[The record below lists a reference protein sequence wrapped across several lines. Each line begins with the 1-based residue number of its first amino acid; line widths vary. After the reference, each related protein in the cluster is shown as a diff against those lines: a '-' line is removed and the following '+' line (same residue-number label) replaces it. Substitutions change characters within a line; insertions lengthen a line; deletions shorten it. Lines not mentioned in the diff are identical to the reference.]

1 MAIIGTVFGLL
12 GRFAGRLLNST
23 LGWATILLFGK
34 VSGRSQTVLLA
45 IAFGSLA
52 WVLTVA
58 GIAVP
63 DVATFMLTFV
73 PLPDFVDREVVRLA
87 MLGLAVLIPLL
98 IGVAAVG
105 VANPST
111 RPKGFGLIGGVLRG
125 YPFTFV
131 LALTIGILGVVSLAR
146 KITSLAKRWSDAHVP
161 VVVKPGGYDEVLRDL
176 EHVLDDA
183 GLDVVTRPAP
193 GILSLPPRL
202 LDLVAGRSLGALV
215 PDRLM
220 VLSGRELEVLV
231 YPSDVAISGT
241 PGALARA
248 RAAIA
253 SRLTDSPAYMTT
265 SAEAQRIEDSIR
277 DIADA
282 AAEPT
287 RPEHHALID
296 RVRGL
301 DSQIARLVV
310 PFEEWETTYR
320 ERLQIERDLLARQ
333 LEGDESGNPAT
344 PDSGVS
350 RGAPLVEWLL
360 GGAGLAL
367 LAVDVVLL
375 LERRLG
381 RAGRG

>member
-1 MAIIGTVFGLL
+1 MAIIGALFGLL

-45 IAFGSLA
+45 IALGSLV

-58 GIAVP
+58 GIVVP
-63 DVATFMLTFV
+63 DIATFLLTFV
-73 PLPDFVDREVVRLA
+73 PLPGFVDQDTIRLA

-105 VANPST
+105 VADAST
-111 RPKGFGLIGGVLRG
+111 RARGLGLIRSVLRG

-131 LALTIGILGVVSLAR
+131 LAVTIGILGVVSLAR
-146 KITSLAKRWSDAHVP
+146 KLGSIAKRWNDAHVP
-161 VVVKPGGYDEVLRDL
+161 VIVKPGGYDDVLGDL

-183 GLDVVTRPAP
+183 GLEVVIKPAP
-193 GILSLPPRL
+193 AILSLPPRL
-202 LDLVAGRSLGALV
+202 LDAVAGRSLGALV

-241 PGALARA
+241 PRALARA

-282 AAEPT
+282 AS
-287 RPEHHALID
+287 RPSGSERQTLVD

-301 DSQIARLVV
+301 DARIASLVV

-320 ERLQIERDLLARQ
+320 ERLQIERDLLAQ
-333 LEGDESGNPAT
+333 QFEV
-344 PDSGVS
+344 PDAAGTFP
-350 RGAPLVEWLL
+350 RGARMSRRASIGEWLV

-367 LAVDVVLL
+367 LAADVALL
-375 LERRLG
+375 LERRFS
-381 RAGRG
+381 RAGRD